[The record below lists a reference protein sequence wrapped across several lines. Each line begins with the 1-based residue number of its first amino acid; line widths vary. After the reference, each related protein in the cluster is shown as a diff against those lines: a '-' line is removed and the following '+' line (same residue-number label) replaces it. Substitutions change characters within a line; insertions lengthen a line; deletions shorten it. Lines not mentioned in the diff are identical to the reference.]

1 LEVLP
6 IAIKNKTKYALLGV
20 LSLKPG
26 SGYDIKK
33 FCDKSISYFWN
44 ENFGHIYPVLA
55 QLEKEELIVLQESD
69 TDDRKKVYNI
79 SDKGLKEFTDWL
91 LLPAEYQPPR
101 SELLLKMSFSNNIP
115 SEKTIEMLQEV
126 KERKKRELKEYLT
139 IEASYQNTD
148 NIIENDYYP
157 YWLAPL
163 RFGILSTKSTIK
175 WCDETIV
182 NIEKSTKIQ
191 KSIVQKANIK

>member
-1 LEVLP
+1 M
-6 IAIKNKTKYALLGV
+6 AIKNKSKYALLGV

-33 FCDKSISYFWN
+33 FCDKSISFFWN
-44 ENFGHIYPVLA
+44 ENFGHIYPVLT
-55 QLEKEELIVLQESD
+55 QLEKDGLILLKESNSD
-69 TDDRKKVYNI
+69 NRKKVYSI

-91 LLPAEYQPPR
+91 LLPVEYQPTR
-101 SELLLKMSFSNNIP
+101 SELLLKLSFAYYIP

-126 KERKKRELKEYLT
+126 KQRKTLELEEYLT
-139 IEASYQNTD
+139 LEASYKSTEK
-148 NIIENDYYP
+148 IRENDFYP

-175 WCDETIV
+175 WCEETIK
-182 NIEKSTKIQ
+182 NIENSTKIQ
-191 KSIVQKANIK
+191 KNVITEDQ